1 MASTTATKRSRR
13 GQQSV
18 VLPLGLRHR
27 VRVYAAYGGVE
38 ISALV
43 EDALK
48 THLDRVDRER
58 AAKGLPSIPPP
69 E

>member
-1 MASTTATKRSRR
+1 METATNRSRR

-27 VRVYAAYGGVE
+27 VRVHAAYGGVE

-43 EDALK
+43 ADAL
-48 THLDRVDRER
+48 TTYLDRVDRDR
-58 AAKGLPSIPPP
+58 VAKGLPPIPPP
-69 E
+69 D